1 MTVSFDWSSFMRFRT
16 LLPAYAYWIVFWT
29 GAARAAIYIAWRA
42 RDEIRRLAAG
52 PIRFRLPLASLARP
66 WREGKRLTSTGAG
79 FGLLAVVLLVSVR
92 APSPNSLADNVF
104 SVLVGILLPAALL
117 YGPSGGSEPRRQETP
132 MRVLASGW
140 LTLAIG
146 AVALASGVLALRT
159 SANPADHP
167 AGPLL
172 FIAVIAFLTGVAVLR
187 EYRIGT
193 LVREGGIEIFGG
205 FVPWSRVAVED
216 WSPREGGFVL
226 TLLIHSPRRLFG
238 MQVMPDSELIVP
250 VPAVERPAIEAF
262 LAEHATAAVRG
273 LHEPRS
279 PRGM

>member
-1 MTVSFDWSSFMRFRT
+1 MRFRIP
-16 LLPAYAYWIVFWT
+16 LPAYAYWIVFWT
-29 GAARAAIYIAWRA
+29 GAACAAIYIAWRA

-66 WREGKRLTSTGAG
+66 WRRGKGFTLTGAG
-79 FGLLAVVLLVSVR
+79 FGLLALVLIASLR
-92 APSPNSLADNVF
+92 AQSPGGLADPVF
-104 SVLVGILLPAALL
+104 FVLVAILLPAALL
-117 YGPSGGSEPRRQETP
+117 YGTSRGSEPRREETP
-132 MRVLASGW
+132 VRVLASGW

-167 AGPLL
+167 AGPLV

-193 LVREGGIEIFGG
+193 LVRVGGIEIFGG
-205 FVPWSRVAVED
+205 FVPWSRVVVED
-216 WSPREGGFVL
+216 WSPREGGFDL
-226 TLLIHSPRRLFG
+226 TLLIHSPRRLLG

-250 VPAVERPAIEAF
+250 VPAAERQAIEAF
-262 LAEHATAAVRG
+262 LAEHATAAA
-273 LHEPRS
+273 HEPRS
-279 PRGM
+279 PRGL